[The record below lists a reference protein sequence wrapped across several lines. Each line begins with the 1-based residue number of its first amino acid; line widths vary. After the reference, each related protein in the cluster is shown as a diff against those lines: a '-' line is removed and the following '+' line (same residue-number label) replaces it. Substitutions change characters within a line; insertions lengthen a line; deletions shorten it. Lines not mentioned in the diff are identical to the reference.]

1 MEVFDSQ
8 ADARVDAILS
18 MRNKD
23 ELKRFLTDL
32 CTIPEIKSMAQ
43 RYDVACLLDKGMTY
57 DHIFEKTGA
66 SKATI
71 SRVNRCLVWGAG
83 GYKLAI
89 GNGEN
94 IKQEEVK

>member
-8 ADARVDAILS
+8 ADALLDAILS
-18 MRNKD
+18 MKSRD

-43 RYDVACLLDKGMTY
+43 RYDVACLLDQGMTY

-83 GYKLAI
+83 GYKMAI
-89 GNGEN
+89 EN
-94 IKQEEVK
+94 IRQEEVK